1 MGSALLC
8 FVWSRD
14 PSLFSLFLS
23 LSLPRS
29 PPRSLSLSLLL
40 SLRRWGR
47 AGGGGRFGEGSEE
60 LMSIIQTHVFY
71 YKVLV
76 YCSSREL
83 RLCEPAR
90 LVIYL

>member
-1 MGSALLC
+1 MLRVVSRPFSLLS
-8 FVWSRD
+8 FSLPLP
-14 PSLFSLFLS
+14 PSLPPALPLPLPLALS
-23 LSLPRS
+23 QAV
-29 PPRSLSLSLLL
+29 
-40 SLRRWGR
+40 G
-47 AGGGGRFGEGSEE
+47 AGGGGGGRFGEGSEE